1 MGVPIAIIWLQ
12 SPHRCRAEILEG
24 FACPTVVPVGY
35 GNHPVYTSSFDRCM
49 RHNISLFNPNL
60 PAGVPLLEIVP
71 PSCPHPSVSSGDIV
85 MGIYSVYAS
94 SFDHL
99 VIHRPIN

>member
-35 GNHPVYTSSFDRCM
+35 GNHPVYTSSFDR
-49 RHNISLFNPNL
+49 
-60 PAGVPLLEIVP
+60 
-71 PSCPHPSVSSGDIV
+71 
-85 MGIYSVYAS
+85 
-94 SFDHL
+94 
-99 VIHRPIN
+99 